1 METTLKIFET
11 FGFPVAM
18 VIVLIYAIYFIIKR
32 ELKQNDDAARLIS
45 EANEKH
51 AKYLQE
57 QNKEL
62 TAIIADNT
70 KAFNALI
77 DVLNELKT
85 MLK

>member
-1 METTLKIFET
+1 MEMMIET
-11 FGFPVAM
+11 FQNFAFPVA
-18 VIVLIYAIYFIIKR
+18 VCIVLFYTCFFIVKR

-51 AKYLQE
+51 ARYLQE

-62 TAIIADNT
+62 TAIIAANT

-85 MLK
+85 TLK